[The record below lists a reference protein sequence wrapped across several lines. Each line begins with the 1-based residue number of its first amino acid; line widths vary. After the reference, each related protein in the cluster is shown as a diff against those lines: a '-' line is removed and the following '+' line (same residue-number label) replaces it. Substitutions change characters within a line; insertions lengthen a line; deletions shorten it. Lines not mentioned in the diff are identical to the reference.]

1 VHARYR
7 PVVALGGASKE
18 SREVL
23 EGGDLMILGTTVLA
37 GRLLDPAVG
46 SSAIGIARLT
56 SRLGPQGYTVEDR
69 E

>member
-1 VHARYR
+1 
-7 PVVALGGASKE
+7 
-18 SREVL
+18 
-23 EGGDLMILGTTVLA
+23 MILGTTVLA